1 MEQTAFHRHLLAEMD
16 LVRQKALSLAGNAN
30 EADELAQQTFLKA
43 LGAAS
48 RFELRQHGMRP
59 WLLRIL
65 KNCFYTKRTREG
77 RGPHQLENLEWAAR
91 STAPRSSAA
100 PVWHR
105 DDFDWDAID
114 ERLKWALDSLEE
126 RYRAVLLLWAIEG
139 LKYREIAERLQL
151 PIGTVMSRLYRA
163 RSILTRETKEL
174 ACEYGFDGSGAPRSG
189 PAAAVA

>member
-1 MEQTAFHRHLLAEMD
+1 MEQAAFHRHLVAEME

-59 WLLRIL
+59 WLLKIL

-77 RGPHQLENLEWAAR
+77 RAPRQVEDLEWAAGSAGPPSNTSPHWNR
-91 STAPRSSAA
+91 SE
-100 PVWHR
+100 
-105 DDFDWDAID
+105 FDWDAVD

-126 RYRAVLLLWAIEG
+126 RYRSVLLLWAIEG
-139 LKYREIAERLQL
+139 LKYREIADRLQL

-163 RSILTRETKEL
+163 RSILTRETEEL
-174 ACEYGFDGSGAPRSG
+174 AREYGFDGSAAARTG
-189 PAAAVA
+189 PTAAVA